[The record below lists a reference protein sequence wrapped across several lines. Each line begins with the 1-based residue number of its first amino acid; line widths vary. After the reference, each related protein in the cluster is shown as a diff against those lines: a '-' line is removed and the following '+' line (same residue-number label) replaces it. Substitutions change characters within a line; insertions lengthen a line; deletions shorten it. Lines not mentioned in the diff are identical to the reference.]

1 MLSLTMNSGEYLL
14 IGQDVRIMFDWGT
27 HKNNM
32 RVSVD
37 APREVPVVRSK
48 VLKKAVDELAI
59 SGNPDFVAVKYEL
72 EDRELKHLKAIAEG
86 KQKRAAKRLVKVA
99 DAPDGVPVG

>member
-14 IGQDVRIMFDWGT
+14 IGKDVRIMFDWGT

-37 APREVPVVRSK
+37 APRDIPVVRSK
-48 VLKKAVDELAI
+48 VLKRAIDELAVN
-59 SGNPDFVAVKYEL
+59 GDPDFVAVKYEL
-72 EDRELKHLKAIAEG
+72 EERELNHLKAVAEG
-86 KQKRAAKRLVKVA
+86 KQKRIAKKLTPTV
-99 DAPDGVPVG
+99 